1 MHAQQWGFGGIACL
15 NVLAHLHMKLPIA
28 AVDILTFDFHHVG
41 GWAMRATIADSAGHE
56 CSA

>member
-1 MHAQQWGFGGIACL
+1 MARL
-15 NVLAHLHMKLPIA
+15 NVLGHLHMKLPIA